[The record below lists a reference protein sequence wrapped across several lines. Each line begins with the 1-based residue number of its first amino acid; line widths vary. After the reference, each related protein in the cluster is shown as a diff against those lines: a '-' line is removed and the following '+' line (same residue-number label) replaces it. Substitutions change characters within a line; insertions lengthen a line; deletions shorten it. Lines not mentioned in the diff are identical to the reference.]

1 MKLSIIIPCYNEKKT
16 ILKIISKI
24 LKVKINK
31 EIIIVDDGSIDG
43 TRSIIKSRIKNKYI
57 KKIYH
62 KKNLGKGAAIKSAK
76 KLVTGNIVII
86 QDADLEYYPSDYHNL
101 IKPILDKKVKVV
113 YGSRLLGK
121 KKYKLKDSFY
131 AYYRILGNQILT
143 ILSNILNGQK
153 LTDAHTCYKVFDAKI
168 FKKINLEEVDFAFC
182 PEITTKLS
190 SINERII
197 EVPIKYSGRN
207 YKEGKKITLK
217 DGVIALK
224 AIFYYR
230 FIKKNF

>member
-43 TRSIIKSRIKNKYI
+43 TRSIIRSRIKNKCI

-62 KKNLGKGAAIKSAK
+62 KRNLGKGAAIKSAK
-76 KLVTGNIVII
+76 KIVTGNIVII
-86 QDADLEYYPSDYHNL
+86 QDADLEYYPSDYYNL
-101 IKPILDKKVKVV
+101 IKPILDKKVNVV

-131 AYYRILGNQILT
+131 AYYRVLGNQILT

-207 YKEGKKITLK
+207 YKEGKKITFK

-230 FIKKNF
+230 YIKKKF

>member
-43 TRSIIKSRIKNKYI
+43 TRSIIRSRIKNKCI

-62 KKNLGKGAAIKSAK
+62 KRNLGKGAAIKSAK
-76 KLVTGNIVII
+76 KIVTGNIVII
-86 QDADLEYYPSDYHNL
+86 QDADLEYYPSDYYNL
-101 IKPILDKKVKVV
+101 IKPILDKKVNVV

-131 AYYRILGNQILT
+131 AYYRVLGNQILT

-207 YKEGKKITLK
+207 YKEGKKKTLK
-217 DGVIALK
+217 EGINCLK
-224 AIFYYR
+224 TKI
-230 FIKKNF
+230 

>member
-24 LKVKINK
+24 FKVKINK

-43 TRSIIKSRIKNKYI
+43 TRSIIRSRIKNKCI

-86 QDADLEYYPSDYHNL
+86 QDADLEYYPSDYYDL

-131 AYYRILGNQILT
+131 AYYRILGNRILT

-224 AIFYYR
+224 TIFYYR